1 MKKPSSALRLALS
14 RTLIAAGLS
23 AGVAATA
30 HAQIHIE
37 VSGVGNNQ
45 IPIAIATFADENLAP
60 QHISA
65 IIKAD
70 LERSGAFQI
79 MDAGTIS
86 DTADVD
92 YSAWKSRGAAAVV
105 VGSVQQLANG
115 SFAVRYKLLDTVK
128 QAKISQLDVMT
139 APQYPRVSAHKIADD
154 IYLKLTGVRGAFD
167 TRIAYVTEE
176 NRKFKLKVAD
186 ADGENIQEALASPE
200 PIISPSWS
208 PDGTKVAY
216 VSFEQRKSVVYVQNL
231 ITRARVVVA
240 NEKGSNSAPSWSP
253 DGSKLA
259 VALSKDGHTQVYVVG
274 ADGGGLHR
282 VSNSAGIDT
291 EPQWSADGQNI
302 YFTSDRSGGP
312 QIYRMSANGGDAQ
325 RVTFS
330 GSYNISPRIASDGKT
345 LAYISRRDGNFQLYV
360 LDLASSQETRLSDT
374 NNDQSPS
381 FSPNGKYIM
390 YATQAGQRKSLAV
403 VSVDGRV
410 KQRLTAQAGNIKEP
424 TWGPFM
430 Q

>member
-1 MKKPSSALRLALS
+1 MTTMKTLTSS
-14 RTLIAAGLS
+14 LILAGLLGGALAGS
-23 AGVAATA
+23 AQ
-30 HAQIHIE
+30 AQIHIE
-37 VSGVGNNQ
+37 ISGVGNNQ
-45 IPIAIATFADENLAP
+45 IPIAIASFADENLAP
-60 QHISA
+60 QQVSA
-65 IIKAD
+65 IIRAD

-86 DTADVD
+86 DTADV
-92 YSAWKSRGAAAVV
+92 

-115 SFAVRYKLLDTVK
+115 SFVVRYKLLDTVK

-186 ADGENIQEALASPE
+186 ADGENIQEALSSPE

-216 VSFEQRKSVVYVQNL
+216 VSFEQRKPVVYVQNL

-259 VALSKDGHTQVYVVG
+259 VALSKDGHTQVYVV
-274 ADGGGLHR
+274 
-282 VSNSAGIDT
+282 N
-291 EPQWSADGQNI
+291 
-302 YFTSDRSGGP
+302 
-312 QIYRMSANGGDAQ
+312 
-325 RVTFS
+325 
-330 GSYNISPRIASDGKT
+330 
-345 LAYISRRDGNFQLYV
+345 
-360 LDLASSQETRLSDT
+360 
-374 NNDQSPS
+374 
-381 FSPNGKYIM
+381 
-390 YATQAGQRKSLAV
+390 
-403 VSVDGRV
+403 
-410 KQRLTAQAGNIKEP
+410 
-424 TWGPFM
+424 
-430 Q
+430 